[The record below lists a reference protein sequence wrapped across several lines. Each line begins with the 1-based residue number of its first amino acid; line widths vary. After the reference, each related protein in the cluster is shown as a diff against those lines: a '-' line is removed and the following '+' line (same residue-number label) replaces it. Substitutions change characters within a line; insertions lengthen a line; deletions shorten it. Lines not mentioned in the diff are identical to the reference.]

1 MPRRSTT
8 GPSPSSAN
16 GAGRSPPPRRPG
28 SAAGDP
34 RDVSCS
40 VNRLFGVFL
49 VCACLA
55 PSARLSAQSAEDRL
69 ALDAFQDS
77 LSHVADSVPLA
88 LLEKQ
93 MIAVARVQRDSV
105 MLHLRLG
112 VLALRLGELGRRD
125 GYDDAGSEFQWA
137 IDLHPDWPWPY
148 YGLGLAEYGIL
159 DSEVS
164 LIAGIQAMF
173 GKDRLARAA
182 GLFAKSAEVD
192 PSFTRALTDLTTTAL
207 EQRINL
213 RLAVALEALRRSAH
227 TSAAKNP
234 EILLARGRIEREVGD
249 PDSSAAAFR
258 EYIGSGTHPALGRFE
273 LARTELM
280 VGRLQATVPYFE
292 AAVGGDS
299 MVDRMMRNDL
309 IELVGDTGVRGL
321 DSLHGAPRAPWLA
334 EFWAKR
340 DAGELRRSG
349 ERIAEHYRRMW
360 FARRNYRLVS
370 TKRQYRIEERYRSYS
385 RDYDD
390 RGLIYIRHG
399 EPTERAAVTNQAL
412 PLNQSW
418 RYARPQGD
426 LLFHFVARED
436 VQDYKLVES
445 VYDILGFDAAVA
457 LRGGSA
463 TPTQRNDAI
472 DLLQSREQ
480 LASIYGRLIAAG
492 GVGTMGLMDRERA
505 AGRESITLGTN
516 SDSYGLRF
524 ASPLEDARWDLL
536 AAGHRDGATLVH
548 LVWAVQGKS
557 LRPVSSSRGAMYPVR
572 VRFSLTDLATGKVVS
587 TIDSTMNLVN
597 PRPVARGDWLV
608 GRIGVP
614 APAGR
619 YQWRVAV
626 QEGEVGILSPPET
639 VTVVGPARMA
649 LTDLVVGTR
658 PANLRWQRTPEDTVF
673 FNPAG
678 AQRAD
683 VPLELFFEVVGIPAG
698 ESYRTDVKVSRP
710 GGLGPIS
717 RLFNGG
723 GSISVRYTEES
734 QGERTPVQRSLDLSR
749 LKAGNYTLE
758 VTIERNGDRVRQR
771 ATF

>member
-1 MPRRSTT
+1 MLLTL
-8 GPSPSSAN
+8 A
-16 GAGRSPPPRRPG
+16 
-28 SAAGDP
+28 
-34 RDVSCS
+34 
-40 VNRLFGVFL
+40 L
-49 VCACLA
+49 LA
-55 PSARLSAQSAEDRL
+55 PRSSLLAQSEADRL

-77 LSHVADSVPLA
+77 LAQITDSAPLA
-88 LLEKQ
+88 KMETQ

-112 VLALRLGELGRRD
+112 ILALRLGELGRRD
-125 GYDDAGSEFQWA
+125 AYDDAGSEFQWA

-192 PSFTRALTDLTTTAL
+192 PSFIRALTDLTSTAL

-213 RLAVALEALRRSAH
+213 RLAVALEALRRSAN
-227 TSAAKNP
+227 TPSAKHP

-258 EYIGSGTHPALGRFE
+258 TYIATGPHPALGRFE

-280 VGRLQATVPYFE
+280 VGKLQATLPYFE
-292 AAVGGDS
+292 AAVAGDS
-299 MVDRMMRNDL
+299 IVDRMMRSDL
-309 IELVGDTGVRGL
+309 IELVGDTGVAGL
-321 DSLHGAPRAPWLA
+321 DSLTGAPRGRWLA
-334 EFWAKR
+334 EFWATR

-370 TKRQYRIEERYRSYS
+370 TKRQYRIEERYRSYN

-399 EPTERAAVTNQAL
+399 DPTERASVTNQSL

-418 RYARPQGD
+418 RYARPEGD

-445 VYDILGFDAAVA
+445 VYDVLGFDVAVA
-457 LRGGSA
+457 LRSGQA
-463 TPTQRNDAI
+463 TPIQRAAAT
-472 DLLQSREQ
+472 DLLQSREH
-480 LASIYGRLIAAG
+480 LSPIYGRLLAAG

-505 AGRESITLGTN
+505 AGRQSIQLGTN

-524 ASPLEDARWDLL
+524 PGILEDARWDVL
-536 AAGHRDGATLVH
+536 AAGSRDGATLVH
-548 LVWAVQGKS
+548 LAWGVPAKS
-557 LRPVSSSRGAMYPVR
+557 LLAVASSRGTMYPIR
-572 VRFSLTDLATGKVVS
+572 VRFSLTDLATGQVVS
-587 TIDSTMNLVN
+587 TIDSTTTFVSAQPV
-597 PRPVARGDWLV
+597 PRGEWLV
-608 GRIGVP
+608 GRIGVWTP
-614 APAGR
+614 PGR

-626 QEGEVGILSPPET
+626 QEGETGILSAPD
-639 VTVVGPARMA
+639 TVVVVGVRRMA
-649 LTDLVVGTR
+649 LTDLVVGSR
-658 PANLRWQRTPEDTVF
+658 SANLRWQRTPEDTVF
-673 FNPAG
+673 FNPSATH
-678 AQRAD
+678 RSD
-683 VPLELFFEVVGIPAG
+683 VPLELFFEVLGIPAG
-698 ESYRTDVKVSRP
+698 ESYRTDVKVTRP
-710 GGLGPIS
+710 SGLGPIG
-717 RLFNGG
+717 RLVTGG
-723 GSISVRYTEES
+723 GSINVRYTEES
-734 QGERTPVQRSLDLSR
+734 RGERTPIQRTLDLSR
-749 LKAGNYTLE
+749 LKAGTYTLD
-758 VTIERNGDRVRQR
+758 VTIERNGERVRQR
-771 ATF
+771 ATFQVVVPPAPPRSGATPVPPQP

>member
-1 MPRRSTT
+1 VRGVGRRLW
-8 GPSPSSAN
+8 A
-16 GAGRSPPPRRPG
+16 
-28 SAAGDP
+28 
-34 RDVSCS
+34 V
-40 VNRLFGVFL
+40 GVL
-49 VCACLA
+49 LLA
-55 PSARLSAQSAEDRL
+55 PAALHAQSEADRL

-77 LSHVADSVPLA
+77 LGGITDSIPLA
-88 LLEKQ
+88 RLEQQ

-112 VLALRLGELGRRD
+112 ILALRLGELGRRH

-164 LIAGIQAMF
+164 LIAGLQAMF

-192 PSFTRALTDLTTTAL
+192 PSFIRALTDLTSTAL

-227 TSAAKNP
+227 TVAAKNP

-258 EYIGSGTHPALGRFE
+258 AYIASGVYPALGRFE

-280 VGRLQATVPYFE
+280 AGKLEATVPYFE
-292 AAVGGDS
+292 AAVAGDS

-309 IELVGDTGVRGL
+309 MELVGDTGVRGL
-321 DSLHGAPRAPWLA
+321 DSLTGEPRAVWLA
-334 EFWAKR
+334 EFWAER

-370 TKRQYRIEERYRSYS
+370 TRRQYRIEERYRSYS

-399 EPTERAAVTNQAL
+399 EPTDRAAVTNQAL

-418 RYARPQGD
+418 RYARPEGD

-445 VYDILGFDAAVA
+445 VYDILGFDVAVA
-457 LRGGSA
+457 MRSGQA
-463 TPTQRNDAI
+463 TPGQRAAAN
-472 DLLQSREQ
+472 DLLYSRER
-480 LASIYGRLIAAG
+480 LSPIYGRLIAAG

-505 AGRESITLGTN
+505 AGRQSIALGTN

-524 ASPLEDARWDLL
+524 GSVLEDARWDVL
-536 AAGHRDGATLVH
+536 AAGSREGRTLVH
-548 LVWAVQGKS
+548 LVWGVPGKS
-557 LRPVSSSRGAMYPVR
+557 LHPVPSSRGTMYPVR
-572 VRFSLTDLATGKVVS
+572 VRFSLTDLATGRVVS
-587 TIDSTMNLVN
+587 TIDSTTTFVSAQPV
-597 PRPVARGDWLV
+597 PRGEWLV
-608 GRIGVP
+608 GRIGVW

-626 QEGEVGILSPPET
+626 QEGEAGILSAPDT
-639 VTVVGPARMA
+639 VVVVGPRQMA
-649 LTDLVVGTR
+649 LTDLVVGART
-658 PANLRWQRTPEDTVF
+658 ANLRWQRTPEDTVF
-673 FNPAG
+673 FNPSAS
-678 AQRAD
+678 QRGD
-683 VPLELFFEVVGIPAG
+683 IPLELFFEVVGIPAG

-710 GGLGPIS
+710 SGLGPIG
-717 RLFNGG
+717 RLFTGG
-723 GSISVRYTEES
+723 GSINVRYTEES
-734 QGERTPVQRSLDLSR
+734 RGERTPIQRTLDLSR
-749 LKAGNYTLE
+749 LKPGSYTLE
-758 VTIERNGDRVRQR
+758 VTIERNGERVRQR
-771 ATF
+771 TSFQVAAPPPPVPGSP